1 MTVKQLRAFLAVAR
15 TLSFTQAC
23 EQLHLSQPAL
33 SLAIKGLE
41 DSLGGRL
48 LIRTTRSVRL
58 TPEGE
63 SLVPLAKRLLVEWD
77 NTEDALRQRFTLQL
91 GRLSLAAMPAFAGN
105 LLAPSLAVFH
115 RRHPRIN
122 VTVHDVVNEQV
133 IDMVRQRQV
142 EMGIAFEPE
151 ATGSLHFTP
160 LFSDRFI
167 AVLPPRSP
175 LVQHSSLS
183 WDTLMNWD
191 FVALQRPSMVR
202 RLLEQ
207 QLGSRHGALKVAF
220 ETHQLASVGRMVAN
234 GLGVSAVPALCMSQM
249 QEAGAVC
256 RPLSDPAI
264 ERRVGIVTWNPHEL
278 SVAAR
283 AMVDILESATPP
295 PQLPSRAAQQEAQQ

>member
-63 SLVPLAKRLLVEWD
+63 SLIPLAKRLLVDWD

-105 LLAPSLAVFH
+105 LLAPALGVFH
-115 RRHPRIN
+115 RQHPRIN
-122 VTVHDVVNEQV
+122 ITVHDVVNEQV

-160 LFSDRFI
+160 LFHDRFV

-175 LVQHSSLS
+175 LVQHSRLDWASLMS
-183 WDTLMNWD
+183 WD

-207 QLGSRHGALKVAF
+207 QLGARHGALKVAF

-234 GLGVSAVPALCMSQM
+234 GLGVSAVPSLCLRQM

-256 RPLSDPAI
+256 RPLGNPAI
-264 ERRVGIVTWNPHEL
+264 ERAVGVVTWNPHEL

-283 AMVDILESATPP
+283 AMLQVLIDTIEPP
-295 PQLPSRAAQQEAQQ
+295 GLANA